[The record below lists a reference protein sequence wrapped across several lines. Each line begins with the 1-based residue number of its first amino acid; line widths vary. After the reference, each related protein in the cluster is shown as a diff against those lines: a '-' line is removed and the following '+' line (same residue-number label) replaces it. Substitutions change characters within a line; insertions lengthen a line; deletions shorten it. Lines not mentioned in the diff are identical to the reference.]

1 MISTQKLFDFF
12 VFQRKSYFYHFKYN
26 LLIYMHNL
34 FQSDFILIIFTNQLF
49 NFLRYPFDFKQVIKY
64 NIFFPV
70 SIKNVGA
77 QSFNADIF

>member
-1 MISTQKLFDFF
+1 
-12 VFQRKSYFYHFKYN
+12 
-26 LLIYMHNL
+26 MHNL
-34 FQSDFILIIFTNQLF
+34 FQSDFILIKFTNQLF